1 MQIRRDATT
10 WLLAALTTI
19 SLTSR
24 ATAAP
29 TPAQTCQAAKNTAA
43 GKYSACRQTAEAK
56 YATSSD
62 AAKRDA
68 AIDVCQAKLQ
78 TAFAKAESKAAAKD
92 ADCPSINDVATVQSA
107 LDASSEALATSLG
120 GGVSAVLAPARP
132 LKTALSSC
140 FSTSSTPGAI
150 PCAGTGQDGETQAG
164 VARSY
169 QVIGYTI
176 RDYATGLEWEKL
188 VDDDS
193 IHDKDNWYSFDA
205 AIAKIAELNSS
216 LYAGHDDWRLP
227 NRFELETLLDLRGS
241 SPAVDP
247 RLDQCFAGCTQLIC
261 SCTPGGDYWT
271 STVEAYLPVFGTA
284 VNFTNGGID
293 FPFLSDSLATIH
305 VRAVRGGL

>member
-1 MQIRRDATT
+1 MTIRRDATT

-62 AAKRDA
+62 AAKRASAMA
-68 AIDVCQAKLQ
+68 ACQTKLQ
-78 TAFAKAESKAAAKD
+78 QAWAKAEAKAAATD
-92 ADCPSINDVATVQSA
+92 ANCPSSGDVASVQSVV
-107 LDASSEALATSLG
+107 DVSSEALASSLG
-120 GGVSAVLAPARP
+120 GSGSAVLPQARP
-132 LKTALSSC
+132 LKTGLIHC

-150 PCAGTGQDGETQAG
+150 PCAGTGQDGEFQAG

-169 QVIGYTI
+169 RVIGFTI
-176 RDYATGLEWEKL
+176 RDDATGLEWEKL
-188 VDDDS
+188 ADDDS
-193 IHDKDNWYSFDA
+193 IHDWDTWYSFDA
-205 AIAKIAELNSS
+205 AMAKISELNSS

-227 NRFELETLLDLRGS
+227 NRFELETLLDLSGIF
-241 SPAVDP
+241 PAVDT
-247 RLDQCFAGCTQLIC
+247 RLHQCFVGCTQLVC
-261 SCTPGGDYWT
+261 SCTSGGDYWT
-271 STVEAYLPVFGTA
+271 STAEAYFPVFGTA

-293 FPFLSDSLATIH
+293 FPLLSDPLATIH

>member
-1 MQIRRDATT
+1 MQIRSDATT

-19 SLTSR
+19 SLSSR

-62 AAKRDA
+62 AAKRA
-68 AIDVCQAKLQ
+68 EAVSACQAKFQ
-78 TAFAKAESKAAAKD
+78 KAWAKAEAKAAAKD
-92 ADCPSINDVATVQSA
+92 ADCPSFNDVATVQSA
-107 LDASSEALATSLG
+107 LDASSEALASSLG
-120 GGVSAVLAPARP
+120 GSGAVVLPPARP
-132 LKTALSSC
+132 LKTAQIQC

-227 NRFELETLLDLRGS
+227 NRFELETLLDLSGI
-241 SPAVDP
+241 SPAVDT
-247 RLDQCFAGCTQLIC
+247 RLNQCFAGCTQLIC

-271 STVEAYLPVFGTA
+271 STAEAYLPVFGTA

-293 FPFLSDSLATIH
+293 FPLLSDPLATIH